1 MEVEETNIPLLLT
14 TDERKQEYGG
24 DDDLVERIWIESKKH
39 WHIAGPAIFSRFA
52 MFSVTI
58 ITQAFA
64 GHLSDIDLVSIT
76 IATLFIIPISF
87 GFLLG
92 VASGLETLC
101 GQAYGAKQYQLMG
114 IYLQRSWIV
123 LFFTAILLLPMFIF
137 ADPLLR
143 FLGQSNEIAEKA
155 GIVSIWLIPLHFSF
169 AFQFPLQR
177 FLQCQL
183 KTAVIAWVA
192 GFALLL
198 HVFISWVFVYKIN
211 VGLIGTAITLDFS
224 WWVTVFGMYLY
235 MVCGGCPHSWAGFS
249 SQAFSGLWDF
259 FKLSTASGIM
269 LGLENWYYRILIIAS
284 ANLSSSQVVIN
295 ALSIC
300 VSIYGWES
308 MITLGFFAASGVRVA
323 CELGA
328 GNGKAAKFAMK
339 VSLVTSIAVGF
350 FFWLIIM
357 VFNKNLAMIFTP
369 TATVVGAVNEFAALL
384 AFTVLLN
391 CIQPVLSGVA
401 VGSGWQPS
409 VAYINIVSYY
419 IIGTPLGFFL
429 AWSLHLGIKGFWAG
443 LLTGTLVQTLVLVF
457 FTIRCDWE
465 KQAKETSI
473 NLYKLRSL
481 KE

>member
-1 MEVEETNIPLLLT
+1 MEVEETNSPLLLT
-14 TDERKQEYGG
+14 TDELKEEYGG
-24 DDDLVERIWIESKKH
+24 DLLEKIWIESKKI

-52 MFSVTI
+52 MFSITV

-64 GHLSDIDLVSIT
+64 GHLSDIDLISIT
-76 IATLFIIPISF
+76 IATLFIITISF

-123 LFFTAILLLPMFIF
+123 LFFTAILLLPLFIF

-143 FLGQSNEIAEKA
+143 LLGQSNEIAEKA

-183 KTAVIAWVA
+183 KNAVIAWVA

-198 HVFISWVFVYKIN
+198 HVFISWLFVYRFN
-211 VGLIGTAITLDFS
+211 VGLVGTAITLDFS
-224 WWVTVFGMYLY
+224 WWVTVLGMYLY
-235 MVCGGCPHSWAGFS
+235 MVCGGCPHSWTGFS

-284 ANLSSSQVVIN
+284 ASLSSSQVVVN

-300 VSIYGWES
+300 ISIYGWES

-357 VFNKNLAMIFTP
+357 VFNKNLATIFTS
-369 TATVVGAVNEFAALL
+369 TATVVGAVNEFAAFL

-401 VGSGWQPS
+401 VGSGWQSS
-409 VAYINIVSYY
+409 VAYINLVSYY

-429 AWSLHLGIKGFWAG
+429 AWSLHLGIKGLWAG
-443 LLTGTLVQTLVLVF
+443 LLTGTIVQTVILIF
-457 FTIRCDWE
+457 ITIRCDWE
-465 KQAKETSI
+465 KQATETSI
-473 NLYKLRSL
+473 SLYKLRSL
-481 KE
+481 KQ